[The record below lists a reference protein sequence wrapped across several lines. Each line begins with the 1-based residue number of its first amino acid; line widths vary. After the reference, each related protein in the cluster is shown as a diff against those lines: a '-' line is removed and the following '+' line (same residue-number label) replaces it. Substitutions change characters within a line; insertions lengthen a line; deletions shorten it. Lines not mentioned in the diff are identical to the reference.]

1 MNKEVRTQKIQDI
14 INRDSENPF
23 GKQEIPWED
32 DLVTMNVYKIPLELL
47 VFNKYNGR
55 ILSRTKSLEKQKQ
68 IIDEFSDSGK
78 KTIEK
83 LLWDSKVDRN
93 RKTQKNI
100 ADFGQQKVGIITKD
114 GIIIDGNRRTMLLND
129 IQNDGVLSGKKYDKK
144 YNYFKAVVLPVTLL
158 QNPLEIEKL
167 ETSYQMG
174 EDQKLGYNATEK
186 YLKAKGIYQ
195 RLTGEPEIKYD
206 SLNDSAIS
214 KIANWMG
221 ESKTEIKKYLSTM
234 SVMDEY
240 LNYLE
245 YDGIYTQL
253 DGREDQFL
261 SLTKWSETYYGES
274 SKKGFDGYNNSDV
287 DDLQSIAF
295 DYLRIRNSGKFDGKE
310 FRNLADGNRESHFFG
325 DKSIWQSF
333 SESHFEIKNK
343 LPSED
348 KIDFDSNSL
357 ENHLNSRDKLFFDS
371 SKISGD
377 KSEFLENLEDHKQ
390 LIGYNRAAGAPEKLI
405 KRASQ
410 TFEAIKTGHSSFAKP
425 EIQKLVKQLAEK
437 INNTVQRKSSTNGLS
452 IIINSLKN
460 FHFAGIEKDEV
471 DEVERQLEEI
481 RKICF
486 DIKKKI

>member
-1 MNKEVRTQKIQDI
+1 MNKEVRIQKIQDI
-14 INRDSENPF
+14 INRDSKDPF

-32 DLVTMNVYKIPLELL
+32 DLVSMNVYKIPLDLL
-47 VFNKYNGR
+47 VYNKYNGR

-68 IIDEFSDSGK
+68 IIYEFSDSGK
-78 KTIEK
+78 KIIEK
-83 LLWDSKVDRN
+83 LLWDSKIDRN

-114 GIIIDGNRRTMLLND
+114 GIIIDGNRRAMLLSD
-129 IQNDGVLSGKKYDKK
+129 IQNDGILSGKNYDKK

-158 QNPLEIEKL
+158 ENPLEIEKL
-167 ETSYQMG
+167 ETSFQMG

-186 YLKAKGIYQ
+186 YLKAKEIYL
-195 RLTGEPEIKYD
+195 RLTGESEIILK
-206 SLNDSAIS
+206 SLKDSAIS
-214 KIANWMG
+214 KIADWMG
-221 ESKTEIKKYLSTM
+221 ESKPEIKKYLSTM
-234 SVMDEY
+234 VMMDEY

-261 SLTKWSETYYGES
+261 SLTKWLDTFYGEN
-274 SKKGFDGYNNSDV
+274 SKRGFDGYKDEDV
-287 DDLQSIAF
+287 DDLQIIAF
-295 DYLRIRNSGKFDGKE
+295 DYLRIRNEYDGKE
-310 FRNLADGNRESHFFG
+310 FRNLADGNREAHFFG
-325 DKSIWQSF
+325 NKEIWQNF
-333 SESHFEIKNK
+333 SENHFEIKSK
-343 LPSED
+343 LPREAE
-348 KIDFDSNSL
+348 IDFDSKSL

-371 SKISGD
+371 SKINGN
-377 KSEFLENLEDHKQ
+377 KSEFLENLDEHKQ

-425 EIQKLVKQLAEK
+425 EVQKLVKQLAEK
-437 INNTVQRKSSTNGLS
+437 ISKTVQKKSSTNGLS

-460 FHFAGIEKDEV
+460 FHFADIEKDEV